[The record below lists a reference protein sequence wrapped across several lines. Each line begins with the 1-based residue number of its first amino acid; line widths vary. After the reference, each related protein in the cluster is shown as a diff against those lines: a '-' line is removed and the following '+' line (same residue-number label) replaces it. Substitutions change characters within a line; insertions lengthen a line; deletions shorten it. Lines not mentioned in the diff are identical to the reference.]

1 MEEVQQKA
9 YRDGKINSL
18 NHINIFPEKIKK
30 DSIFKYQEL
39 NLKKKSV
46 IHNLNILKWDMLER
60 YILISFDV
68 ISFFCSFCMAQLIRN
83 LNLHFQNNQIF
94 YVLYPLLV
102 FLMMN
107 YIFGLYKVDFKS
119 TILKTFVSTLIAS
132 FFSLLF
138 ISFIVY
144 LSGFERFIGSYFG
157 RGVLLGTMT
166 GFATFSFVHRFIF
179 QKLFERIRS
188 KRNYLVMAHKNKYN
202 FLLEESRKSSKK
214 EYFDFLDL
222 QDEEQLL
229 CKIRQTNYNGII
241 VDRKALKNTI
251 LLEKLIV
258 LRVEGFQIFSIQ
270 EFFENIYHKVPIID
284 SEDQWFISSNEFNSV
299 HNPIGFK
306 VKRIFDIVF
315 SFSILLISMPLM
327 IFISLLIKLESPG
340 PVIYTQKRV
349 GQKGKIFS
357 IYKFRTMVVN
367 AEKGKAQWAQKND
380 ARITRVGKIL
390 RIMRIDELPQLWNVL
405 GNQMSIIGPRP
416 ERPELSEE
424 IENQIPFYNVRY
436 IFKPGITGWAQIHY
450 PYGASVQDA
459 FEKLQYDF
467 YYIKNYG
474 LLLDLSIMIKTIGVV
489 LFGKGGR

>member
-1 MEEVQQKA
+1 MDKVQEKA
-9 YRDGKINSL
+9 YQDEKINPL
-18 NHINIFPEKIKK
+18 NYINIFPGKIKK
-30 DSIFKYQEL
+30 DSIFKYREL
-39 NLKKKSV
+39 KLKKKSL
-46 IHNLNILKWDMLER
+46 IHNLNILKWNMLER
-60 YILISFDV
+60 YILIFFDV
-68 ISFFCSFCMAQLIRN
+68 ISFFSAFCLAQLIRN

-94 YVLYPLLV
+94 YVLYPLV
-102 FLMMN
+102 VSLMMN

-166 GFATFSFVHRFIF
+166 GFATFCFVHRFIF
-179 QKLFERIRS
+179 QKLFEGIRS
-188 KRNYLVMAHKNKYN
+188 KRNHLVIADRNKYR
-202 FLLEESRKSSKK
+202 FLLEERRKSSKK
-214 EYFDFLDL
+214 EHFDFLDL
-222 QDEEQLL
+222 EKKEQLL
-229 CKIRQTNYNGII
+229 SKIRQMNYNGII
-241 VDRKALKNTI
+241 VDRKALKNTA
-251 LLEKLIV
+251 LLEDLII

-284 SEDQWFISSNEFNSV
+284 SEDQWFVSSNEFNSV
-299 HNPIGFK
+299 HNPISFK
-306 VKRIFDIVF
+306 VKRIFDIIF
-315 SFSILLISMPLM
+315 SFSVLLISMPLM
-327 IFISLLIKLESPG
+327 ILISLLIKLESRG
-340 PVIYTQKRV
+340 PIIYTQKRV
-349 GQKGKIFS
+349 GQRGKNFS
-357 IYKFRTMVVN
+357 IYKFRTMIVN

-390 RIMRIDELPQLWNVL
+390 RIMRIDEFPQLWNVL
-405 GNQMSIIGPRP
+405 RNQMSIIGPRP

-424 IENQIPFYNVRY
+424 IEKKIPFYNVRY
-436 IFKPGITGWAQIHY
+436 IFKPGITGWAQTHY

-474 LLLDLSIMIKTIGVV
+474 LLLDFSIMIKTIGVV